1 VNALIGMLYQP
12 EEPRLTQA
20 ELNERVETTRF
31 GDIINPINNVCS
43 ITHDVFEPDQQV
55 ARIRHCGHIFN
66 SENLAHW
73 LRINNTCPTCR
84 YNLRSARTN
93 VATTTTSATNVAT
106 TTTSAA
112 TNVATNVAT
121 TTTSSAP
128 TSANMR
134 RVLDIPLDSDIDIN
148 AVYNELLRNSANI
161 PGFELNAVDDNSVVF
176 SFDLMSDRRNGPGT
190 GSGTGPVTGS
200 GTGSGTGPR
209 NIGDVD

>member
-93 VATTTTSATNVAT
+93 VATATTSAATN
-106 TTTSAA
+106 SAA

-121 TTTSSAP
+121 TTTSSATNVTAP

-190 GSGTGPVTGS
+190 GQGTGQ
-200 GTGSGTGPR
+200 GTRQGTGPR